1 MSERIHALTQLVL
14 GKPSLKDCDLHEIR
28 AVANKYPYFAPAQ
41 FLLLEKLKE
50 DEASGYDQQLQK
62 AVLYYH
68 NPLAF
73 EYFISTDRFETDFQ
87 ESEML
92 QMEEEPP
99 VPPSP
104 VQPQAVV
111 VFEEPAMVQEPAVS
125 EPEKDQIENIETAP
139 VNVAPQKESNG
150 QPAQLNIPNAPAP
163 VLSFE
168 PFHTVDYF
176 ASQGIKLVQDELPK
190 DKLGKQLKSFTEWLK
205 TMKKLPSTD
214 VPSSIDASS
223 ENKVLHLA
231 EDSVH
236 DADIVTE
243 AMAEVWLKQGNIN
256 KALEVY
262 NKLVLHNPSKKAYFA
277 AKIEN
282 LKRS

>member
-28 AVANKYPYFAPAQ
+28 AVANRYPYFAPAQ

-50 DEASGYDQQLQK
+50 EEAPGYDQQLQK

-73 EYFISTDRFETDFQ
+73 EYFISADRFKTDFN
-87 ESEML
+87 ESEIIK
-92 QMEEEPP
+92 EEVSP
-99 VPPSP
+99 VPQAP
-104 VQPQAVV
+104 VHDQNVV
-111 VFEEPAMVQEPAVS
+111 AFEEPSLEQVDIEPKNERTEEVVNTPVDEVVQEETTGQPVQT
-125 EPEKDQIENIETAP
+125 ETLVTTAP
-139 VNVAPQKESNG
+139 V
-150 QPAQLNIPNAPAP
+150 LT
-163 VLSFE
+163 FE

-176 ASQGIKLVQDELPK
+176 ASLGIKLVQEELPK

-205 TMKKLPSTD
+205 TMKKLPSAA
-214 VPSSIDASS
+214 VPSPIDASS
-223 ENKVLHLA
+223 ESKVQHLA

-236 DADIVTE
+236 DADVVTE
-243 AMAEVWLKQGNIN
+243 AMAEVWIKQGNIK

-262 NKLVLHNPSKKAYFA
+262 NKLVLHNPSKRAYFA